1 MGLVLCGGES
11 GAKTVNQSQ
20 SVAKRKDQIKCK
32 ITFDTQLKIV
42 RLFYLRNHGHYKFLI
57 ILLPFHCLFF
67 PETLGSIAGCVE
79 RLVNKKTFASNASSL
94 QNSLIIHKSI
104 DPSNGR

>member
-1 MGLVLCGGES
+1 M
-11 GAKTVNQSQ
+11 NQSQ

-42 RLFYLRNHGHYKFLI
+42 RLFYLCNHRHYKFLI

-79 RLVNKKTFASNASSL
+79 RLVNKTNKCFIGSKPDKTLLVVF
-94 QNSLIIHKSI
+94 
-104 DPSNGR
+104 